1 MSKGQGRNIVIKF
14 TDDIT
19 TEDISANKSAFTVSG
34 KEYKYVNGPL
44 LDKEYV
50 IDKVERY
57 GVVPIWKIN
66 EVLQLEVLGYQS
78 GDVDVADSSTL
89 SGSSYTTIANE
100 VEFKKSTTISKI
112 KVKTVT
118 SGTYTLM
125 IKDLANTTTYQT
137 HTMTNQP
144 ADTFI
149 DFEIEPLVVG
159 IGSQYRIE
167 VTRPNGKAYMVPGL
181 YDGVSWK
188 CLRGLFGAS
197 WFTNYTN
204 AMGFVEQGEVEHE
217 TSKIETTESITILGS
232 TRVRWLEDKPIGTG
246 ITIEYTTGQ
255 TQGEWIEVS
264 NGDVITSD
272 TNLWFKVTLETTDT
286 SVTPTLQDLWIEEPD
301 APQDKIRIVMDEF
314 SRFPT
319 VEGNLTVEYDAT
331 VGNLAGSGGAVESFI
346 ETFTPIDLAP
356 EPNPNQQETI
366 EVAPVELTVD
376 LLPVE
381 YINRYAEE
389 TDLITIAPVE
399 LTVELIHISII
410 NP

>member
-1 MSKGQGRNIVIKF
+1 MSKGEGRNIVIKF
-14 TDDIT
+14 TDDLIGDVT
-19 TEDISANKSAFTVSG
+19 GNSSAFTISG

-66 EVLQLEVLGYQS
+66 EVLQLEVLGHQS

-125 IKDLANTTTYQT
+125 IKNLANTTTYQT

-149 DFEIEPLVVG
+149 DFEINPFVVG

-181 YDGVSWK
+181 YNGTSWK
-188 CLRGLFGAS
+188 CLRGLFGTS
-197 WFTNYTN
+197 WFTSYTN
-204 AMGFVEQGEVEHE
+204 AMGFVEQGEVEYE

-232 TRVRWLEDKPIGTG
+232 TRVRWLEDKPTGTG
-246 ITIEYTTGQ
+246 ITIKYTTGQ
-255 TQGEWIEVS
+255 IQGTWIEIS
-264 NGDVITSD
+264 NGDIITSD
-272 TNLWFKVTLETTDT
+272 TNLWFRVTLETTDT

-331 VGNLAGSGGAVESFI
+331 IGNLVGQGGAVESFV
-346 ETFTPIDLAP
+346 ETFTPTDLVP
-356 EPNPNQQETI
+356 EPNPNVAENISVSPIEIIAELKDIEFPKGYSEHGNITVAPI
-366 EVAPVELTVD
+366 EVTAVLLDVED
-376 LLPVE
+376 
-381 YINRYAEE
+381 
-389 TDLITIAPVE
+389 
-399 LTVELIHISII
+399 I